1 MKLLRY
7 GPCGQEKPALLD
19 AQGQLRDLSPLVSD
33 IDAHLLAPQGLR
45 ALAGLD
51 PAALPLVSGAPRL
64 GAPLA
69 NVGKFIGVGLNYS
82 DHAAE
87 TGKPIP
93 TEPVLFHKAI
103 SSINGPNDDVLLPPG
118 AHHTDWEVELGVVIG
133 VKAQTVSESD
143 ALAHVAAYCVV
154 NDLSEKSGTQWSNG
168 KGHDTY
174 GPIGPYLVTADEIP
188 DPQALDLWLDVN
200 GKRCQSGNTSTMI
213 FRVAYL
219 ISHLSRLM
227 TLMPGDVITT
237 GTPPGTGAGLRPPR
251 FLKDGDVMTL
261 GIQGLGEQRQ
271 RVRSL

>member
-19 AQGQLRDLSPLVSD
+19 AQGQLRDLSPLIPD
-33 IDAHLLAPQGLR
+33 IDARLLAPQGLR
-45 ALAGLD
+45 ALAGLG
-51 PAALPLVSGAPRL
+51 ATALPRVEGTPRL
-64 GAPLA
+64 GVPLA
-69 NVGKFIGVGLNYS
+69 GIGKFIGVGLNYS

-118 AHHTDWEVELGVVIG
+118 AQHTDWEVELGVVIG
-133 VKAQTVSESD
+133 TKAQYVSETD

-154 NDLSEKSGTQWSNG
+154 NDLSEKGGAQWSNG

-188 DPQALDLWLDVN
+188 DPQTLDLWLDIN
-200 GKRCQSGNTSTMI
+200 GKRYQSGNTSTMI
-213 FRVAYL
+213 FSVAYL

-237 GTPPGTGAGLRPPR
+237 GTPPGTGAGLKPPQ

-261 GIQGLGEQRQ
+261 GVQGLGEQRQ
-271 RVRSL
+271 QVCSL